1 MDASTLADFAGHY
14 EDGNSCN
21 VCLQS
26 PAADVLIKGE
36 LRTLCREHM
45 REALEDI

>member
-1 MDASTLADFAGHY
+1 MELLPEYAAY

-21 VCLQS
+21 ICLQS

-45 REALEDI
+45 REALENS